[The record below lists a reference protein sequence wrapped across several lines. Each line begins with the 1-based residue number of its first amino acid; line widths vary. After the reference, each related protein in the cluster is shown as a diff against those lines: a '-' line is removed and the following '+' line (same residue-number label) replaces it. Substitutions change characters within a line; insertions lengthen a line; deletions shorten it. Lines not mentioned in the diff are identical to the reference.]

1 MLRITFDTA
10 PSDGHYVDVLKLEG
24 ELAGR
29 WVQELRR
36 TCDDALQD
44 GADSLLLDLRAVTFI
59 DLDGVALFRELGD
72 RVSVTNCSFFAAEQ
86 LKELLAA
93 RLRGTPN

>member
-1 MLRITFDTA
+1 MLRITLDTA
-10 PSDGHYVDVLKLEG
+10 PSNGHYVLKLEG

-36 TCDDALQD
+36 TCDDVLQH
-44 GADSLLLDLRAVTFI
+44 GADSLLLDLREVTFI

-72 RVSVTNCSFFAAEQ
+72 RVLVTNCSLFAAEQ

-93 RLRGTPN
+93 RHRGH

>member
-10 PSDGHYVDVLKLEG
+10 PSNGYYVNVLKLQG

-36 TCDDALQD
+36 TCADALED
-44 GADSLLLDLRAVTFI
+44 GADSLLLDLREVTFM
-59 DLDGVALFRELGD
+59 DHDGVALFRELGD
-72 RVSVTNCSFFAAEQ
+72 RVSVTNCSLFAAEQ
-86 LKELLAA
+86 LKEPLAA
-93 RLRGTPN
+93 SHRGQ

>member
-10 PSDGHYVDVLKLEG
+10 PSDGHCVEVLKLEG
-24 ELAGR
+24 KLAGK

-72 RVSVTNCSFFAAEQ
+72 RPSVTNCPLFAAEQ
-86 LKELLAA
+86 LKELLSSA
-93 RLRGTPN
+93 